1 MKNRNKDFKKRSM
14 KKWEF
19 VFPDET
25 PLGICSEFAEVF
37 INNTMERDPNFAGI
51 IVGYPVSLYGEICD
65 DERFG
70 DGRTMI
76 LTSHIKSIDR
86 VRRPSWLDRVFI
98 WAWWPR
104 LVGIAFR
111 VTTNSGSTYK
121 IKLRDA
127 GKKVLGLFDV
137 YLCGEPVEVAMVDI
151 DIVVGA

>member
-37 INNTMERDPNFAGI
+37 INSTMERDPNVAGI

-111 VTTNSGSTYK
+111 VTTNSGSIYRVK
-121 IKLRDA
+121 FRDA
-127 GKKVLGLFDV
+127 DEKILGLFDT
-137 YLCGEPVEVAMVDI
+137 YLGGNPIETALADVNIMV
-151 DIVVGA
+151 G

>member
-37 INNTMERDPNFAGI
+37 INSTMERDPNFAGI

-111 VTTNSGSTYK
+111 VTTNSGSIYK
-121 IKLRDA
+121 VKFRDA
-127 GKKVLGLFDV
+127 DEKTLGLFDT
-137 YLCGEPVEVAMVDI
+137 YLGGNPIETALVDVDI
-151 DIVVGA
+151 MVG

>member
-37 INNTMERDPNFAGI
+37 INSTMERDPNFAGI

-111 VTTNSGSTYK
+111 VTTNSGSIYRVK
-121 IKLRDA
+121 FRDA
-127 GKKVLGLFDV
+127 DERVLGLFDT
-137 YLCGEPVEVAMVDI
+137 YLGGNPIETALVDVDI
-151 DIVVGA
+151 MVG

>member
-1 MKNRNKDFKKRSM
+1 MKNKNKDFKV

-37 INNTMERDPNFAGI
+37 INSTMERDPNFAGI

-98 WAWWPR
+98 
-104 LVGIAFR
+104 
-111 VTTNSGSTYK
+111 
-121 IKLRDA
+121 
-127 GKKVLGLFDV
+127 
-137 YLCGEPVEVAMVDI
+137 
-151 DIVVGA
+151 

>member
-37 INNTMERDPNFAGI
+37 INSTMERDPNFAGI

-111 VTTNSGSTYK
+111 VTTNSGSIYK
-121 IKLRDA
+121 VKFRDA
-127 GKKVLGLFDV
+127 DEKILGLFDA
-137 YLCGEPVEVAMVDI
+137 YLSGNPIETALVDI
-151 DIVVGA
+151 DIMVG

>member
-1 MKNRNKDFKKRSM
+1 MKNRNKDLKKRSM

-37 INNTMERDPNFAGI
+37 INSTMERDPNFAGI

-111 VTTNSGSTYK
+111 VTTNSGSIYK
-121 IKLRDA
+121 VKFRDA
-127 GKKVLGLFDV
+127 DEKILGLFDT
-137 YLCGEPVEVAMVDI
+137 YLGGNPIETALVDVDI
-151 DIVVGA
+151 MVG

>member
-37 INNTMERDPNFAGI
+37 INGTMERDPNFAGI

-111 VTTNSGSTYK
+111 VTTNSGSIYK
-121 IKLRDA
+121 VKFRDA
-127 GKKVLGLFDV
+127 DEKILGLFDA
-137 YLCGEPVEVAMVDI
+137 YLSGNPIETALVDVDI
-151 DIVVGA
+151 MVG

>member
-1 MKNRNKDFKKRSM
+1 MKNKNKDFKV

-104 LVGIAFR
+104 LVGATYC
-111 VTTNSGSTYK
+111 VTTNSGSVYK
-121 IKLRDA
+121 IKFRDA
-127 GKKVLGLFDV
+127 GKRILGLFDA

-151 DIVVGA
+151 DIAVGFY